1 MNPIIDFFNSSF
13 PITISLYCI
22 LLVSVVVITT
32 LLSKLCVILKEK
44 AHLSD
49 GVVAGLLLGVITSL
63 PELVTCIASILV
75 HKTGS
80 LGFGDIIGSNIFD
93 IFILAVCLLAC
104 VWMFRKHKANQVN
117 TMTLVFTGVGTIFV
131 LLAMMLDYLVPEF
144 IKQCHGFNIMSI
156 LILISYGASI
166 FFMTRGAKVKTN
178 SKEGLTEIK
187 QAKQSRLFK
196 LNLGWVITLIAIVS
210 IILIACA
217 VFLTFTSESLIF
229 HHWSSVFGTEEKAS
243 FGGALLLGV
252 VTSLPEIVCC
262 INLCIHK
269 EYNMVIDTIVGST
282 SFNLSILTIANI
294 VYACLT
300 QQAGTMYDWNS
311 YNLTQVIVG
320 IVMIVAMIAY
330 LVANSNKYKNK
341 LKDRQIL
348 AINISL
354 LSLVVI
360 AYIVFLVLGF
370 IK

>member
-63 PELVTCIASILV
+63 PELVTCIASVLV

-131 LLAMMLDYLVPEF
+131 LLAMVASNFIPALVW
-144 IKQCHGFNIMSI
+144 HGFNFFSI
-156 LILISYGASI
+156 LILASYGASI

-229 HHWSSVFGTEEKAS
+229 NHWSSVFGTEEKAS

-282 SFNLSILTIANI
+282 SFNLSILVIANI

-311 YNLTQVIVG
+311 YNLTQVIVC

-330 LVANSNKYKNK
+330 LVANGNKYKNK
-341 LKDRQIL
+341 LKDKQIL

-370 IK
+370 IN

>member
-63 PELVTCIASILV
+63 PELVTCIASVLV

-93 IFILAVCLLAC
+93 IFILAVCLLVC

-131 LLAMMLDYLVPEF
+131 LLAMVASNFIPALVW
-144 IKQCHGFNIMSI
+144 HGFNFFSI
-156 LILISYGASI
+156 LILASYGASI

-210 IILIACA
+210 IVLIACA

-229 HHWSSVFGTEEKAS
+229 NHWSSVFGTEEKAS

-320 IVMIVAMIAY
+320 IVMIAVMIAY

-341 LKDRQIL
+341 LKDKQIL

-370 IK
+370 IN

>member
-1 MNPIIDFFNSSF
+1 M
-13 PITISLYCI
+13 
-22 LLVSVVVITT
+22 
-32 LLSKLCVILKEK
+32 
-44 AHLSD
+44 
-49 GVVAGLLLGVITSL
+49 
-63 PELVTCIASILV
+63 
-75 HKTGS
+75 
-80 LGFGDIIGSNIFD
+80 
-93 IFILAVCLLAC
+93 
-104 VWMFRKHKANQVN
+104 
-117 TMTLVFTGVGTIFV
+117 
-131 LLAMMLDYLVPEF
+131 
-144 IKQCHGFNIMSI
+144 
-156 LILISYGASI
+156 
-166 FFMTRGAKVKTN
+166 
-178 SKEGLTEIK
+178 
-187 QAKQSRLFK
+187 
-196 LNLGWVITLIAIVS
+196 
-210 IILIACA
+210 
-217 VFLTFTSESLIF
+217 
-229 HHWSSVFGTEEKAS
+229 
-243 FGGALLLGV
+243 

-348 AINISL
+348 AINTSL

-370 IK
+370 IN